1 MIYYKLT
8 ERFDLWIIGE
18 DNGDINDE
26 SPVMIAHVF
35 LISGRL
41 IACWEWERVRGRERE
56 KEKREKKWER
66 ERERERE
73 EIYVCSANQVV
84 LLLATTWYIKLFV
97 GTRN

>member
-8 ERFDLWIIGE
+8 ERFDLQIIGE

-41 IACWEWERVRGRERE
+41 IAC
-56 KEKREKKWER
+56 
-66 ERERERE
+66 
-73 EIYVCSANQVV
+73 
-84 LLLATTWYIKLFV
+84 
-97 GTRN
+97 